1 MWLVKRIG
9 EKEEELFVLLHDLVF
24 IDVEYLEK
32 YIFVHPDGKP
42 YSRAWI
48 SRQMKALEQEG
59 YIKSFPVAKATTRG
73 NDRLVY
79 TLDTKGVQ
87 EVKEILG
94 DADWDSRWTQR
105 TPTYVFHSLRMSH
118 IQAAFATKKDD
129 LFIFKEFFSER
140 RAFRNYGEVTKDK
153 QGKEHQPSNT
163 VIRPDGAFVL
173 ERTVNNQKAQFLFFV
188 ELERS
193 RQRIDVTLNKI
204 RRYNEYVRKKAFE
217 NDVIFGDAIKIVRV
231 LFVSNNDTERNQ
243 LLENAKKADSRE
255 IEKIGGELLFA
266 TYDDVIADPYGAI
279 WKAAH
284 STDVNKLYALYNRIE

>member
-1 MWLVKRIG
+1 MVKRIG
-9 EKEEELFVLLHDLVF
+9 EIEEQIFVSLHDLVF

-32 YIFVHPDGKP
+32 YIYVHPDGKA

-48 SRQMKALEQEG
+48 SRQMKALEAEG

-94 DADWDSRWTQR
+94 EADWDARWTQR

-118 IQAAFATKKDD
+118 IQAAYASRKDE
-129 LFIFKEFFSER
+129 LFTFKEFFSER
-140 RAFRNYGEVTKDK
+140 RAFRNYGEVSKDK
-153 QGKEHQPSNT
+153 QGKERQSSNT
-163 VIRPDGAFVL
+163 VVRPDGAFVL
-173 ERTVNNQKAQFLFFV
+173 ERTVNDQAVQILFFV

-204 RRYNEYVRKKAFE
+204 RRYNEYVRKAAYK
-217 NDVIFGDAIKIVRV
+217 NDIVFGDAIKIVRV
-231 LFVSNNDTERNQ
+231 LFVSNSDTERNQ
-243 LLENAKKADSRE
+243 LMENAKKADSRE
-255 IEKIGGELLFA
+255 IEKVGGALLFA
-266 TYDDVIADPYGAI
+266 TYDDVLSDPYGSI

-284 STDVNKLYALYNRIE
+284 SNDPQKLYSLYKRIE

>member
-1 MWLVKRIG
+1 MPKRIG
-9 EKEEELFVLLHDLVF
+9 EIEEKLFVTLHDLVF
-24 IDVEYLEK
+24 VDVEYLEK
-32 YIFVHPDGKP
+32 YIFVHSDGKP
-42 YSRAWI
+42 YTKGGI
-48 SRQMKALEQEG
+48 SRQMRALEEEG
-59 YIKSFPVAKATTRG
+59 YIKSFPVAKANVTGR
-73 NDRLVY
+73 DRLVY

-118 IQAAFATKKDD
+118 IQGVFAHQKDE

-153 QGKEHQPSNT
+153 QGKDRQPYDT

-173 ERTVNNQKAQFLFFV
+173 ERMVNGQKAQFLYFV

-193 RQRIDVTLNKI
+193 RQRIEVTLNKI
-204 RRYNEYVRKKAFE
+204 RRYNEYVRKRAFE

-243 LLENAKKADSRE
+243 LMENAKKADSRE
-255 IEKIGGELLFA
+255 IEKIGGALLFS

-279 WKAAH
+279 WKAAN
-284 STDVNKLYALYNRIE
+284 STDPNKLYSLYQRIE